1 MSKQQGEK
9 NFEMFKAWVS
19 TMSDD
24 DFAAI
29 VYPASGKLNRG
40 QIKKLSGLSDE
51 TLKRNS
57 QVVSLL
63 KAVENGLRER
73 GVLPPLTDTA
83 KKAQAAP
90 KKYDNSEAKRAFDQ
104 RRSAQL
110 EADNHNLR
118 VQVDQLER
126 EVEILKSKLASNGEM
141 LEALDELGVFRL
153 CPSR

>member
-1 MSKQQGEK
+1 MSQKQGEK
-9 NFEMFKAWVS
+9 YFEMFMAWAS

-51 TLKRNS
+51 ALKRNAK
-57 QVVSLL
+57 VVTAL
-63 KAVENGLRER
+63 KALEHELREK
-73 GVLPPLTDTA
+73 GILPPLTDTA
-83 KKAQAAP
+83 KKAQTAP
-90 KKYDNSEAKRAFDQ
+90 KKYDNTASKRALDE

-118 VQVDQLER
+118 VQVAQLEQ
-126 EVEILKSKLASNGEM
+126 EVNTLKSRMTNNAEM
-141 LEALDELGVFRL
+141 LEAIDELGVFRL

>member
-1 MSKQQGEK
+1 MSQKQGK
-9 NFEMFKAWVS
+9 KYFEMFTAWVT

-51 TLKRNS
+51 ALKRNER
-57 QVVSLL
+57 VVTALGKL
-63 KAVENGLRER
+63 EDDLRDR
-73 GVLPPLTDTA
+73 GVLPALTQAA
-83 KKAQAAP
+83 KKAQAEP
-90 KKYDNSEAKRAFDQ
+90 KKYDNSAAKTAFDK
-104 RRSAQL
+104 RRNAQL

-118 VQVDQLER
+118 VQVAQLEG
-126 EVEILKSKLASNGEM
+126 EIEALKSKLASSSEM
-141 LEALDELGVFRL
+141 LESINELGIFRQ